1 MKLKRDDLF
10 IYFAVGGIILAR
22 LLLKPV
28 TRAVWGL
35 YAGPKF
41 YADVRDDLMSKDP
54 ARIARLHTAYND
66 WPSDVQS
73 QFNDTVRKLGL
84 RKPW

>member
-1 MKLKRDDLF
+1 MKRDDLF
-10 IYFAVGGIILAR
+10 IYFAIGGIIAAR
-22 LLLKPV
+22 LLVKPV

-41 YADVRDDLMSKDP
+41 YAAVREDLTSGDP
-54 ARIARLHTAYND
+54 ARIARLHQAYND
-66 WPSDVQS
+66 WPGDVQS

-84 RKPW
+84 RRPW